1 MAAKSTKKD
10 TRDRILEAAFSTLR
24 DEGYSGASARAIAA
38 RGKFNQALIFYHF
51 GGVDEA
57 LLAALDRSTEKR
69 LARYAELFGEAKTLE
84 QMASTAW
91 VLFKEDLDTGHVK
104 VLGELIAAGSS
115 NKELGE
121 QVATRV
127 EPSLAFT
134 RATFDRVIGGS
145 PLGMFIGTEDAA
157 YALAALYLGLE
168 LLCNL
173 SGSSERAG
181 SLFAVAGRIAPFLDV
196 MLSAAAAEQGGNE

>member
-1 MAAKSTKKD
+1 MD
-10 TRDRILEAAFSTLR
+10 AAFATLR

-38 RGKFNQALIFYHF
+38 RGEFNQALIFYHF

-69 LARYAELFGEAKTLE
+69 LARYAELFEDAKTLE
-84 QMASTAW
+84 QMAKTAW
-91 VLFKEDLDTGHVK
+91 VLFKEDLDIGHVK

-115 NKELGE
+115 NKELGA

-173 SGSSERAG
+173 SGNSERAE
-181 SLFAVAGRIAPFLDV
+181 SLFATAGRIAPFIDV
-196 MLSAAAAEQGGNE
+196 MLSAAATERSALNTT